1 MVVLEEG
8 SVRGSMGWFQE
19 VGKAAQFSP
28 SRGRLVSFS
37 KRAYFTGLSM
47 KACQT
52 IRTSREGSSA
62 VVEPLLSDDTQSAKR
77 PAEALTYACH
87 TFWDDSNDSV
97 EG

>member
-1 MVVLEEG
+1 
-8 SVRGSMGWFQE
+8 
-19 VGKAAQFSP
+19 
-28 SRGRLVSFS
+28 
-37 KRAYFTGLSM
+37 M